1 MAMALSFFG
10 KIIEKSVDVH
20 SLVLLMASLEGA
32 EGLLMI
38 PSSLIRQLNLH
49 FCILVNFARVYI
61 EDHTSC
67 MLDFVD

>member
-10 KIIEKSVDVH
+10 KKIEKSVDGR
-20 SLVLLMASLEGA
+20 SLVLLVASLEGV

-49 FCILVNFARVYI
+49 FCILLNFARVYI
-61 EDHTSC
+61 EDHISC
-67 MLDFVD
+67 MLYFVD